1 MQPYFFP
8 YIGYYQL
15 LHAAQTFVFFDDVN
29 YINKGW
35 ISRNNM
41 LQKNKSLLFTVP
53 LLKASQNRLINEI
66 ELLEFDKWKN
76 GFLKQV
82 HHNYCKA
89 PFYSFVF
96 KWLNEFFNSQNYT
109 HIGQLAM
116 ASISEVVNLLE
127 LDLKLMKSSEINYN
141 RESSSS
147 GQDKILSICSVLK
160 ADHYINAINGR
171 ELYNPNDFVEKNIR
185 LSFIQMQDI
194 IYPQWNNTPFVPYL
208 SILDVLM
215 FNGIEK
221 TKQFLQSYS
230 LN

>member
-8 YIGYYQL
+8 YLGYYQL
-15 LHAAQTFVFFDDVN
+15 LQAADTFVFFDDVN

-35 ISRNNM
+35 INRNNM
-41 LQKNKSLLFTVP
+41 LQKDKPLLFTVP

-66 ELLEFDKWKN
+66 ELLEFDKWES

-82 HHNYCKA
+82 QHNYSKA
-89 PFYSFVF
+89 PFYAVIFP
-96 KWLNEFFNSQNYT
+96 WLNNIFDNQQFT

-116 ASISEVVNLLE
+116 ASISGVASLLE
-127 LDLKLMKSSEINYN
+127 LDVQLMKSSEINYN
-141 RESSSS
+141 RENSTS
-147 GQDKILSICSVLK
+147 GQDKILSICSVLQ

-171 ELYNPNDFVEKNIR
+171 ELYNEENFVAENVQ
-185 LSFIQMQDI
+185 LSFIQMHDI
-194 IYPQWNNTPFVPYL
+194 SYPQWNNTAFVPYL

-215 FNGIEK
+215 FNGPEN
-221 TKQFLQSYS
+221 TKQLLQSYS